1 LLVDDDPVFVDAMTA
16 VLSKR
21 YDTRSAADG
30 EEAMTSLLEHRP
42 DLILLDV
49 MLTYPSE
56 GYDLAATLK
65 KDPETAGIPIIMLT
79 GVNRVFEIRSRLE
92 KGWVDVEA
100 FLTKPPDFETLFET
114 IEKHLHRPASVG

>member
-1 LLVDDDPVFVDAMTA
+1 MTQPKILLVDDDPVFVDAMTA

-21 YDTRSAADG
+21 YNTRSAADG
-30 EEAMTSLLEHRP
+30 EEAMASLTEDRP

-65 KDPETAGIPIIMLT
+65 KNSETSDIPIIMLT

-92 KGWVDVEA
+92 KGWVDVEG
-100 FLTKPPDFETLFET
+100 FLAGGPMAKEAVSG
-114 IEKHLHRPASVG
+114 IS